1 MTVPA
6 AEVRLKPLC
15 LHFLSQEPAEK
26 VLESPLPDAAAI
38 SAEARKAGVRT
49 PKLPELPPT
58 EGEEPARKE
67 TTKSAKPPPAE
78 DDFEALAARFAA
90 LKKR

>member
-1 MTVPA
+1 MAGSLSHTHT
-6 AEVRLKPLC
+6 LS
-15 LHFLSQEPAEK
+15 SQEPEK
-26 VLESPLPDAAAI
+26 TKILESPLPDADAI

-58 EGEEPARKE
+58 EEEERKE
-67 TTKSAKPPPAE
+67 NKKATEPSAKPAPPQDE
-78 DDFEALAARFAA
+78 FEALAARFAA